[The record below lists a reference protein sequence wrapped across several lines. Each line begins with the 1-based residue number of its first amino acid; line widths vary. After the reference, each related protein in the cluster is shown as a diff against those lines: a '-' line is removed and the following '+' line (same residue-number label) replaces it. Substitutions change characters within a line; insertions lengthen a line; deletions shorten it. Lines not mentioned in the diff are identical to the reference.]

1 MKYIGTSLG
10 RCLRSILKG
19 EVSINDIF
27 LIVAGTHANSM
38 DKYLLVVE
46 GYYYERRDSEYN
58 ISEWPINDVLEV
70 AEQLWYYGKIHQPRN
85 FGAQPFFLSI
95 DPLWIEVFPPH
106 LLQKPATKDL
116 WEKLRIVARLSE

>member
-10 RCLRSILKG
+10 RCLRSILKN
-19 EVSINDIF
+19 EVSVDDVF
-27 LIVAGTHANSM
+27 LIVTGTRSE
-38 DKYLLVVE
+38 DITGYL
-46 GYYYERRDSEYN
+46 GIIDQYFHERRDSEYN
-58 ISEWPINDVLEV
+58 ISEWPIEVVLDV
-70 AEQLWYYGKIHQPRN
+70 AEQLWYHGKIHQPRN
-85 FGAQPFFLSI
+85 FGAAPFFLSI